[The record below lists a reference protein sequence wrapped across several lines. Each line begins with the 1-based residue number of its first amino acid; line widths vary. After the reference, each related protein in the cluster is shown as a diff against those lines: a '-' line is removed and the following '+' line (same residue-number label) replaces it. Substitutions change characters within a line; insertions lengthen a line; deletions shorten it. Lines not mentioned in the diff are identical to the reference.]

1 MTDHQIDL
9 PTMAALARAAHP
21 LLTTLAGLDE
31 VSMRYLAR
39 RTLTLGFAQAH
50 YTNLQYGR
58 FFRACYDAWNPFEQY
73 LLEHMKRPDWWPQ
86 PEETQPDSL
95 PPPGGIGSPAVRIT
109 AATRDTVLRLESI
122 IQRTARP
129 RNHVDVLTHHIA
141 YTTYFMMAY
150 DHLGIRPHN
159 SLHLEGAN
167 QHAVPTYWPIS
178 DKQSKEY
185 WEERL
190 LYVPQVII
198 RLCRQLSTGRRRL
211 VRELLS
217 HVGSTAVARLPQ
229 DLVFFLGDDGKVIRF
244 SRKAFRTVL
253 TQLDVGFP
261 SDATR
266 NYGRHWL
273 RTRLHEDGVH
283 DDLINL
289 WLGHTAGGREPLAR
303 HASTSYG
310 PALTNLR
317 NRIAEYLVE
326 LGFRPLEYFR
336 D

>member
-1 MTDHQIDL
+1 MTKRQIDL

-21 LLTTLAGLDE
+21 VLTTLAGLDE
-31 VSMRYLAR
+31 VSMRYVAR
-39 RTLTLGFAQAH
+39 HTVTRGFAQAH
-50 YTNLQYGR
+50 YTNLQYER
-58 FFRACYDAWNPFEQY
+58 FFGSCYEAWDQFEQY
-73 LLEHMKRPDWWPQ
+73 LLEYTHRPDWWPD
-86 PEETQPDSL
+86 PEETQPNSQ
-95 PPPGGIGSPAVRIT
+95 PPHGGIGSPAVRIT
-109 AATRDTVLRLESI
+109 AATHDTVLRLESI
-122 IQRTARP
+122 IRRSARP
-129 RNHVDVLTHHIA
+129 RNHEDVLTHHIA
-141 YTTYFMMAY
+141 YTAYFMIAY

-159 SLHLEGAN
+159 SLHLRGAN
-167 QHAVPTYWPIS
+167 QHAVPAYWPIS

-190 LYVPQVII
+190 LYVPQVIVHL
-198 RLCRQLSTGRRRL
+198 RRQLGTGRRRL
-211 VRELLS
+211 TRELLS
-217 HVGSTAVARLPQ
+217 HIGSTAAARLPQ
-229 DLVFFLGDDGKVIRF
+229 ELVFFLGGDGKVIPF
-244 SRKAFRTVL
+244 SRKAFRSVL
-253 TQLDVGFP
+253 KQLDVGFP
-261 SDATR
+261 VDTPP

-310 PALTNLR
+310 PALTELR
-317 NRIAEYLVE
+317 NRIAEYLAE